1 MGNYKWRFII
11 VILKYNQ
18 HFTLCLLVQRSP
30 GLPSRSQVPHR
41 LPAHHLHS
49 VLSQHQ
55 SPSHRRWQQPQ
66 HPHFKVLS
74 HNDLLSFFFPKGFF
88 NNRQLNW
95 NVNMTCVL
103 IVLPQHTNTQ
113 TWRILYS
120 SQTGWYFRRKEGC
133 VIQITVTC
141 SKLSDMSNHLIC
153 MLVLRPLFQR
163 RFIENCP

>member
-1 MGNYKWRFII
+1 MDNYKWRFI
-11 VILKYNQ
+11 VVNLKYKQ

-30 GLPSRSQVPHR
+30 GLPSCSQVPHR

-55 SPSHRRWQQPQ
+55 SPSHRCWQQPQ

-74 HNDLLSFFFPKGFF
+74 HNDHFF

-95 NVNMTCVL
+95 NVKMMCVW

-120 SQTGWYFRRKEGC
+120 SQTGWNFRRKEGC

-141 SKLSDMSNHLIC
+141 SKFSETSNHLIR
-153 MLVLRPLFQR
+153 MSVLRPLFQS